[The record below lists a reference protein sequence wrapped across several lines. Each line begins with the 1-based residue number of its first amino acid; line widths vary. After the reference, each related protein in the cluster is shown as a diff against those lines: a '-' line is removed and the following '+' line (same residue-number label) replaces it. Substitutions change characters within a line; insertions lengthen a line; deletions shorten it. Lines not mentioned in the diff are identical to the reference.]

1 MTRVERTHPGMNF
14 QQIQDETHVGQQGE
28 VVQEGKKFS
37 TVRWDNG
44 KTEEVYKG
52 DIKKV

>member
-1 MTRVERTHPGMNF
+1 MRVERTHSGMNI
-14 QQIQDETHVGQQGE
+14 QQVQDKTHVGQQGE
-28 VVQEGKKFS
+28 IVQEGRKFDI
-37 TVRWDNG
+37 VRWDNG